1 MQLTIITHY
10 SRLYIYAILSM
21 MMDYMFINNSLRLIA
36 LTFILFQSFFIQ
48 ALEHTNFKKGENTMS
63 LPNFDNTMANMMDK
77 FHEMAELNKALTSG
91 KAKDNPSFNEL
102 SERKLAICNEL
113 MKDHLEPYEK
123 KRNDYIQSHPGVRLA
138 NDGFYTIRNHVRE
151 EEFKTKKSIKDPDY
165 VPELPAVTMQVVPGK
180 TTQQRIMEAQE
191 AMDKEVD
198 MLNKQL
204 GGKVFLKR
212 SDYVERSSK
221 VQNKDR
227 IGKKFTG
234 ERSL

>member
-1 MQLTIITHY
+1 
-10 SRLYIYAILSM
+10 
-21 MMDYMFINNSLRLIA
+21 MMDYMFANNSLRLIA

-63 LPNFDNTMANMMDK
+63 LPNFDDTMANMMDK
-77 FHEMAELNKALTSG
+77 FHEMAELNNALTSG
-91 KAKDNPSFNEL
+91 KAKDNPNFKEL

-138 NDGFYTIRNHVRE
+138 NDGFYTIRNHVRDE
-151 EEFKTKKSIKDPDY
+151 GIMTEKSIKNPDY
-165 VPELPAVTMQVVPGK
+165 VPDLPVVTMQVVPGK
-180 TTQQRIMEAQE
+180 TTRQRIMEAQA
-191 AMDKEVD
+191 AMNKEVD
-198 MLNKQL
+198 RLNDQL

-221 VQNKDR
+221 VRRIDKLDR
-227 IGKKFTG
+227 EFTLGKEFKG